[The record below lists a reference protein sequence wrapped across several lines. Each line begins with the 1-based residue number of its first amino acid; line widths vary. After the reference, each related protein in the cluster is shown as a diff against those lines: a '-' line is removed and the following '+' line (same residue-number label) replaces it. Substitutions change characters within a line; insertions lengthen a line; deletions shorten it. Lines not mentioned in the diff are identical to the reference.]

1 MPILEVID
9 VNKLYLPD
17 THAVRDADIR
27 LEQGEILCLLGPSGC
42 GKTTLLRMIAGLEK
56 PDSGAILFEARD
68 IANVP
73 PYQRGFGMMF
83 QDFALFP
90 HKNVRDNI
98 AFGLRMKGVS
108 PKEISEHVSRVLD
121 VVELE
126 GLADRTIN
134 QLSGGEQQRVA
145 LGRALAPGP
154 RLLMLDEP
162 LGALDRAL
170 RERLM
175 LDLRA
180 ILKRVG
186 MTAVYVTHD
195 QTEAFSVGD
204 RLAVMNAGR
213 IVQTGPPREIYE
225 NPATPFVA
233 QFLGFQNLVRGRIDA
248 TGMVETE
255 IGRFQM
261 KRPMSMPPREVML
274 LIKPVMSGVESRL
287 PAAASTVNVIRGIV
301 DSVIF
306 RGRFS
311 QIWIIAGPYRLLFEE
326 AGNPP
331 FVPGDE
337 ISASVS
343 PDHLYVY
350 EASL

>member
-1 MPILEVID
+1 MPMLEAIN
-9 VNKLYLPD
+9 VNKLYPPD
-17 THAVRDADIR
+17 THAVHDADIR

-56 PDSGAILFEARD
+56 PDNGAIFFEGRD
-68 IANVP
+68 IVDVP
-73 PYQRGFGMMF
+73 PHQRGFGMMF

-98 AFGLRMKGVS
+98 AFGLRMKGVP
-108 PKEISEHVSRVLD
+108 PKEISEHVSRILD

-186 MTAVYVTHD
+186 MTAIYVTHD

-213 IVQTGPPREIYE
+213 IVQTGPPREIYD

-233 QFLGFQNLVRGRIDA
+233 RFLGFQNLVRGRIDA
-248 TGMVETE
+248 AGMVETE
-255 IGRFQM
+255 IGRFQT
-261 KRPMSMPPREVML
+261 KRPMPMPQNEVML
-274 LIKPVMSGVESRL
+274 LIKPVMSGVEPRL
-287 PAAASTVNVIRGIV
+287 LADAPAVNVISGV
-301 DSVIF
+301 VHSVTF

-331 FVPGDE
+331 FAPGE
-337 ISASVS
+337 GISVTVS
-343 PDHLYVY
+343 PDHLRVY